1 MARKKKKKNKVKETA
16 KEVFDG
22 LHHETKKSIWI
33 VSFLAA
39 TIIFILAPAGQAGP
53 WGSNF
58 HDFLKGLFGYG
69 YYLFPVMTFTL
80 AFSFVAPE
88 EKRNLIL
95 STIGVFLFVIS
106 GLGFIDIVSPGSGGL
121 TGSVI
126 GALQNPFGV
135 PASLVITGSILLI
148 SFLIVLN
155 KPLNISKV
163 FSFIKSATPNLKDIE
178 IKKPDTNISIKN
190 SSDEDDEEDEKVE
203 TVNLD
208 DEEKS
213 KKEKSEPKKIKNK
226 MEEEDEEESSEKSF
240 TPSSAPT
247 GDYTAPPIS
256 LLASKKEKPTIGD
269 LKANANV
276 IKRTLDSFGIQVEMG
291 EVEVGPT
298 VTRYTLKP
306 AEGVKLS
313 KITSLNQDL
322 ALALAAHPVRI
333 EAPIPG
339 RSMVGIEVP
348 NESAAMVRL
357 GSLIKSKKFQKSS
370 PLTFALGRDVSGE
383 PVHVDLAKMPHML
396 VAGATGSG
404 KSITVHSII
413 TSLLYKNS
421 PQSMR
426 MILVDPKR
434 VELSVYEDMPHLVT
448 PVITENK
455 KALSALK
462 WAIDEMERRYETLLD
477 AGVRD
482 IQSYNEKAKGHMP
495 YTVIVMDELAD
506 LMSSHGKQVEG
517 AIVRLAQMS
526 RATGIHLILS
536 TQRPSVEVITGL
548 IKANIPARIGLQVT
562 SQVDSRTILDKGGAE
577 KLLGN
582 GDLLFLSPES
592 SEPRRI
598 QGAFI
603 EEEEIND
610 VAKFIKEN
618 NDSGEEELELD
629 KKENK
634 GTGKVDL
641 DSYTS
646 DEDKDELYPEAVK
659 VIKKAGKGSASLLQ
673 RRLSVGYAR
682 AARILDQMQEEGL
695 VGPAQGSKAREVFE
709 ENFETEDDNEET
721 SDDE

>member
-1 MARKKKKKNKVKETA
+1 MARKKKNKTKQKFKKI
-16 KEVFDG
+16 FDG
-22 LHHETKKSIWI
+22 LHHETRKSIWI
-33 VSFLAA
+33 VGFLGA
-39 TIIFILAPAGQAGP
+39 TIFFILAGFQQAGP
-53 WGSNF
+53 WGNSF
-58 HDFLKGLFGYG
+58 YEFLEGLFGYG
-69 YYLFPVMTFTL
+69 YYLFPIMTFTL
-80 AFSFVAPE
+80 AFSFVDPE
-88 EKRNLIL
+88 EARSLTL
-95 STIGVFLFVIS
+95 SIIGVLLFVIS
-106 GLGFIDIVSPGSGGL
+106 GLGFIDIVSSGAGGL
-121 TGSVI
+121 TGSAI
-126 GALQNPFGV
+126 GSLENPFGV
-135 PASLVITGSILLI
+135 PASLLITGTILLI

-155 KPLNISKV
+155 KPLNLPKV
-163 FSFIKSATPNLKDIE
+163 FSFIKSLKPNFKDIE
-178 IKKPDTNISIKN
+178 LKSPDTDISIKN
-190 SSDEDDEEDEKVE
+190 QSDDDEEDVEKI
-203 TVNLD
+203 NLD
-208 DEEKS
+208 DEED
-213 KKEKSEPKKIKNK
+213 KKEEKEEPKEIKNK
-226 MEEEDEEESSEKSF
+226 MEEEDDEEDTDESFS
-240 TPSSAPT
+240 PSAAPT
-247 GDYTAPPIS
+247 GDYTSPPIS

-313 KITSLNQDL
+313 KITSLNKDL

-357 GSLIKSKKFQKSS
+357 GSLIKSNKFKKSN
-370 PLTFALGRDVSGE
+370 PLTFVLGRDVSGE
-383 PVHVDLAKMPHML
+383 PVYVDLTKMPHML

-413 TSLLYKNS
+413 TSLLFKNS
-421 PQSMR
+421 PESMR

-434 VELSVYEDMPHLVT
+434 VELSAYEDMPHLVT

-477 AGVRD
+477 AGARD
-482 IQSYNEKAKGHMP
+482 IESYNKKAKGHMP
-495 YTVIVMDELAD
+495 YIVIVMDELAD
-506 LMSSHGKQVEG
+506 LMSSHGKAVEG

-562 SQVDSRTILDKGGAE
+562 SQVDSRTILDQGGAE

-582 GDLLFLSPES
+582 GDLLFLSAES

-603 EEEEIND
+603 EEEEINK
-610 VAKFIKEN
+610 VASFIKDN
-618 NDSGEEELELD
+618 NQTEEKDLELD
-629 KKENK
+629 KKEDK
-634 GTGKVDL
+634 SSGKVDL

-646 DEDKDELYPEAVK
+646 DEDKDDLYPEAVQ

-673 RRLSVGYAR
+673 RRLSIGYAR
-682 AARILDQMQEEGL
+682 AARILDQMQEEEL
-695 VGPAQGSKAREVFE
+695 VGPAQGSKAREVYE
-709 ENFETEDDNEET
+709 ENFETKDEGDEE
-721 SDDE
+721 SEEN